1 MLLAQVEAYLSRPI
15 APTRRVALGDSILP
29 VSPPPGFGGVL
40 LGGIVAHFGR
50 HLDDEMLSELGHLI
64 GELEVGRRIPQPRL
78 RHRFQKDRVG
88 LQRSRHR
95 LLGVG
100 EVLEFDLDTDRGTP
114 AQHVLCAV
122 YAAGALGASSRPSVM
137 NTIRR
142 GLLWRGEIDHTLAS
156 HLSGA
161 AAPASVTLL
170 GDPVGWALGVLDLT
184 FGGEPENPSRQ
195 VVQRAFREGLRA
207 AHPDHG
213 GDHNGAAERIA
224 ELTEARRILLG

>member
-1 MLLAQVEAYLSRPI
+1 MLLAEVEAYLSRPI
-15 APTRRVALGDSILP
+15 APTRRVALGDCTLP

-50 HLDDEMLSELGHLI
+50 HLDDEMLFELGHLI

-95 LLGVG
+95 LVGIG
-100 EVLEFDLDTDRGTP
+100 EVLEFHLDTERGTP

-122 YAAGALGASSRPSVM
+122 YAAGALGTRARPSVM
-137 NTIRR
+137 NAIRR
-142 GLLWRGEIDHTLAS
+142 GLLWRGEIDHRLAS

-161 AAPASVTLL
+161 AAPATVSLL

-184 FGGEPENPSRQ
+184 VPDDTAPTRQ
-195 VVQRAFREGLRA
+195 LVQRAFREGLRA

-213 GDHNGAAERIA
+213 ADTKGAAERIS